1 MVTAEKIRNWH
12 IIQTLLQLLLVT
24 FSLIYSLFIHANG
37 TAIFKTFVLIILISL
52 QFSVL
57 NKNVNSKLIQCNYYF
72 QAISITSTPIF
83 FFTLVNDLLI
93 KHTNTTITIFVLCLI
108 TIYKIFMFIPMGELT
123 MGKVQNKWG
132 RFCLLW
138 FIYLIIEVES
148 TYPIP
153 TNPFLKACTNSAI
166 IGSLSFA
173 VTTWFVMKKWGF
185 ITPNFKLSSKIS
197 KIILSILIIFIVIDC
212 LFNGFNDA
220 DSWNGIF
227 TNWNFRIATNNNL
240 LYLTLS
246 ALAAG
251 IGEEWMMRFCILSF
265 LLKLLQNSNKQI
277 LGAIFLDGLIFGLI
291 HLFNTPFQPLSA
303 TLLQV
308 IQAMAAGI
316 LFSAFYLY
324 TGTIIS
330 NIAYHFLY
338 DLAGMITSG
347 SILMLRPTI
356 FDWQLSIFI
365 VLIYLGLALFLVTG
379 KRKKVVEYNLKFQG
393 LNKKVFLNS

>member
-1 MVTAEKIRNWH
+1 MVIEKKIRSWH
-12 IIQTLLQLLLVT
+12 LLQTLLQLLLVI
-24 FSLIYSLFIHANG
+24 FSLIYSLFIHTGG
-37 TAIFKTFVLIILISL
+37 TTTFKAFVLLILISL

-57 NKNVNSKLIQCNYYF
+57 NKNINSKLIQCNYYF

-83 FFTLVNDLLI
+83 FFTFVNDLLI
-93 KHTNTTITIFVLCLI
+93 KYTNAAITTFVLYLI
-108 TIYKIFMFIPMGELT
+108 TIYKIFMFIPMGELAL
-123 MGKVQNKWG
+123 GKVQNKWG

-173 VTTWFVMKKWGF
+173 VTAWFVMKKWGF
-185 ITPNFKLSSKIS
+185 VTPNFKLSSKIS
-197 KIILSILIIFIVIDC
+197 KIILCILIIFIVIDC
-212 LFNGFNDA
+212 LFNGFNGV

-227 TNWNFRIATNNNL
+227 TNWNFRVASNNNL

-246 ALAAG
+246 ALADG
-251 IGEEWMMRFCILSF
+251 IGEEWMMRFCMLSF
-265 LLKLLQNSNKQI
+265 LLKLLQNSSRQI
-277 LGAIFLDGLIFGLI
+277 FWAIFFDGLIFGLI
-291 HLFNTPFQPLSA
+291 HLFNTPVQPLSA

-308 IQAMAAGI
+308 INAMTVGI
-316 LFSAFYLY
+316 LFSALYLY

-338 DLAGMITSG
+338 DLAGMIASG
-347 SILMLRPTI
+347 STSMLSPTI
-356 FDWQLSIFI
+356 FDWQLLISI
-365 VLIYLGLALFLVTG
+365 VLIYLGLSLFLVTG
-379 KRKKVVEYNLKFQG
+379 KRKKVVEYNLNLQG
-393 LNKKVFLNS
+393 LNKKAF

>member
-1 MVTAEKIRNWH
+1 MVTEKKIRSWH
-12 IIQTLLQLLLVT
+12 LLQTLLQLLLVI
-24 FSLIYSLFIHANG
+24 FSLIYSLFIHAG
-37 TAIFKTFVLIILISL
+37 GITTFKAFILLILISS
-52 QFSVL
+52 QSSVL

-83 FFTLVNDLLI
+83 FFTFVNDLLI
-93 KHTNTTITIFVLCLI
+93 KYTNKTITTFVLCLI
-108 TIYKIFMFIPMGELT
+108 TIYKIFMFIPMGELA
-123 MGKVQNKWG
+123 MGNVQNKWG

-138 FIYLIIEVES
+138 FIYLIIEIES

-166 IGSLSFA
+166 IGSLSFV

-185 ITPNFKLSSKIS
+185 VTPNFKFSSRVS
-197 KIILSILIIFIVIDC
+197 KVILSILIIFIVIDC

-220 DSWNGIF
+220 NSLNGIL
-227 TNWNFRIATNNNL
+227 TNWNFRVASNSNL

-246 ALAAG
+246 AFAAG

-265 LLKLLQNSNKQI
+265 LLKLLQNSSRQI
-277 LGAIFLDGLIFGLI
+277 FWAIFLDGLIFGLI
-291 HLFNTPFQPLSA
+291 HFLNTPVQPLSA
-303 TLLQV
+303 TILQV
-308 IQAMAAGI
+308 INAMTVGI
-316 LFSAFYLY
+316 LFSALYLY

-338 DLAGMITSG
+338 DLAGMIASG
-347 SILMLRPTI
+347 SISMLSPTI
-356 FDWQLSIFI
+356 FDWQLLIFI

-379 KRKKVVEYNLKFQG
+379 KRKKVVEYNLNLQG
-393 LNKKVFLNS
+393 LNKKAF

>member
-1 MVTAEKIRNWH
+1 MVTEKKIRSWH
-12 IIQTLLQLLLVT
+12 LLQTLLQLLLVI
-24 FSLIYSLFIHANG
+24 FSLIYSLFIHAG
-37 TAIFKTFVLIILISL
+37 GITTFKAFVLIILISL

-83 FFTLVNDLLI
+83 FFTFVNDLSI
-93 KHTNTTITIFVLCLI
+93 KYTNDTITTFVLCLI
-108 TIYKIFMFIPMGELT
+108 TIYKIFMFIPMGELA
-123 MGKVQNKWG
+123 MGNVQNKWG

-138 FIYLIIEVES
+138 FIYLIIEIES

-166 IGSLSFA
+166 IGSLSFV

-185 ITPNFKLSSKIS
+185 LTPNFKFSSRVS
-197 KIILSILIIFIVIDC
+197 KVILSILIIFIVIDC

-220 DSWNGIF
+220 NSLNGIL
-227 TNWNFRIATNNNL
+227 TNWNFRVASNSNL
-240 LYLTLS
+240 LYLTLN
-246 ALAAG
+246 AFAAG

-265 LLKLLQNSNKQI
+265 LLKLLQNSSRQI
-277 LGAIFLDGLIFGLI
+277 FWAIFLDGLIFGLI
-291 HLFNTPFQPLSA
+291 HFLNTPVQPLSA
-303 TLLQV
+303 TILQV
-308 IQAMAAGI
+308 INAMVGGI
-316 LFSAFYLY
+316 LFSTLYLY

-338 DLAGMITSG
+338 DLAGMIASG
-347 SILMLRPTI
+347 STSMLSPTI
-356 FDWQLSIFI
+356 FDWQLLIFI

-379 KRKKVVEYNLKFQG
+379 KRKKVVEYNLNLQG
-393 LNKKVFLNS
+393 LNKKAF